1 MNRFFSFLPGALL
14 LLAGC
19 GGETKPTGT
28 IQGKAFFAGQPIAS
42 GKVVF
47 RSPEG
52 MGDDRE
58 ATISGGAFKIENLPV
73 GPQRVEVTGLKG
85 ITAKTKG
92 NGQVVEVKSGNQDLE
107 LKLGT

>member
-1 MNRFFSFLPGALL
+1 
-14 LLAGC
+14 
-19 GGETKPTGT
+19 
-28 IQGKAFFAGQPIAS
+28 
-42 GKVVF
+42 
-47 RSPEG
+47 

-58 ATISGGAFKIENLPV
+58 ATISAGAFKIENLPV

-92 NGQVVEVKSGNQDLE
+92 NGQVVDVKSGNQDLE